1 MKNVRLVNL
10 SIDKCAM
17 IVPRAME
24 VQAKETVNLVRIL
37 AQNARMT
44 KPFVLNV
51 SPPTFPFK
59 ASALS
64 VWIETATL
72 VGQF

>member
-1 MKNVRLVNL
+1 M
-10 SIDKCAM
+10 
-17 IVPRAME
+17 
-24 VQAKETVNLVRIL
+24 NLVRIL